1 MSLAAETRAAV
12 RRHPFVLDGLRA
24 GVVNYTAAARYL
36 DVEGDEDAVATA
48 LRRFAEDL
56 SDGEEPASSPG
67 GSGGNARVTMESGL
81 GETDAAAD
89 ALLAVGD
96 VALAP
101 DEGSLTGV
109 LARGDVG
116 PVALE
121 RALARLRAAEV
132 DVVAAGVGGEALVVA
147 VERLDGADALRVVED
162 VVG

>member
-1 MSLAAETRAAV
+1 MSLAARTRDTV

-36 DVEGDEDAVATA
+36 PVDGDEDVVAAA
-48 LRRFAEDL
+48 LRRLAEDL
-56 SDGEEPASSPG
+56 PDPDHPAG
-67 GSGGNARVTMESGL
+67 AARVTVESGL
-81 GETDAAAD
+81 GRTDAPED
-89 ALLAVGD
+89 ALVVVGD

-101 DEGSLTGV
+101 GAGSLTGV

-121 RALARLRAAEV
+121 RVLGRLRTAGV
-132 DVVAAGVGGEALVVA
+132 DAVAAGVGGDALAVA